1 MGEKE
6 ITFAVSNRK
15 SIQHLIK
22 FTINLL
28 RTRLSELH
36 DNYPKYILTT
46 DEFSG
51 GNYEGIKAMSIAD
64 FLLSTEW

>member
-28 RTRLSELH
+28 RTRLSEFH